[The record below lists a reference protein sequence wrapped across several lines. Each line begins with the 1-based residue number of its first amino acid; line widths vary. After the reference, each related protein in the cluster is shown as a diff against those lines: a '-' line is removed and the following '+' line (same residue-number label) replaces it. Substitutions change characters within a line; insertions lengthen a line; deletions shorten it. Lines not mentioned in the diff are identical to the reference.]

1 MNLKLSNFTPQPF
14 LSAENQCLKDFGTIF
29 VERERE
35 RERERENIL

>member
-1 MNLKLSNFTPQPF
+1 MSVFLTSPLF
-14 LSAENQCLKDFGTIF
+14 LSAENQGLKNFGTIF